1 MSPAEIRAMQD
12 RALARA
18 VRELVYP
25 HHRYYR
31 QLMQGAGLGP
41 SDLSRTD
48 HLARLP
54 FTDRETVAQRCR
66 QEGDPFL
73 FCLERDA
80 RGIPSTDKTRLVRVF
95 FAGGR
100 TTPLT
105 PIFYSRHD
113 LEQMA
118 AAGRRL
124 FQICGV
130 NGERPLIN
138 AVPYGPYLPFW
149 QIAAAAL
156 DQGITAVQTGGPRV
170 MDVDKTLT
178 ALANTRAATLA
189 GCPNFLTCALNVGAR
204 QGVRLE
210 RLERVLITGE
220 PATAGTRRRL
230 GQALAAVGAPA
241 RSEAIHDVY
250 LLTEAKA
257 GWGECQ
263 GGLGYH
269 TCPDFEFLE
278 IIDPATG
285 ERRGERETGELVITH
300 LDARGTFL
308 MRYRTGDIVEGGI
321 TTTPCPACGT
331 RVPRLGPLVYPAKEI
346 RIAGLRQALD
356 ACEAVGLWQLSLGD
370 GKLMV
375 AASPADPEGEPARVD
390 VELRRLVRETL
401 GCEPDRVEVVS
412 AAELQRR
419 LATDRE
425 PREERVTFS
434 ARQDESP
441 GGMAWKVN

>member
-1 MSPAEIRAMQD
+1 MLDYAKLRRMNPAEIRTMQD

-25 HHRYYR
+25 HHRHYR
-31 QLMQGAGLGP
+31 RLMQQAGLGP
-41 SDLSRTD
+41 DDLSRTD

-54 FTDRETVAQRCR
+54 FTDRAAVAQLCR
-66 QEGDPFL
+66 QESDPFL

-80 RGIPSTDKTRLVRVF
+80 GGATATDKTRPVQAF

-113 LEQMA
+113 LEQTA

-124 FQICGV
+124 FQIAGV
-130 NGERPLIN
+130 NGERPLVN
-138 AVPYGPYLPFW
+138 AVPYGPYLSFW
-149 QIAAAAL
+149 QIAAATL

-178 ALANTRAATLA
+178 ALANTRAATLV
-189 GCPNFLTCALNVGAR
+189 GCPNFLTYALNVGAR

-210 RLERVLITGE
+210 KLERVLITGE

-230 GQALAAVGAPA
+230 SEALAAVGAPA
-241 RSEAIHDVY
+241 LPEAVHGVY

-257 GWGECQ
+257 GWAECR
-263 GGLGYH
+263 GGHGYH
-269 TCPDFEFLE
+269 TYPDFEFLE
-278 IIDPATG
+278 IVDPVTG
-285 ERRGERETGELVITH
+285 ERRGEGETGELVLTH
-300 LDARGTFL
+300 LDARATFL
-308 MRYRTGDIVEGGI
+308 LRYRTGDIVEGGI
-321 TTTPCPACGT
+321 TTTPCPGCGT
-331 RVPRLGPLVYPAKEI
+331 RVPRLGPLVYPAREI
-346 RIAGLRQALD
+346 PVAGLRQALD
-356 ACEAVGLWQLSLGD
+356 ACEVVGLWQLALAE
-370 GKLMV
+370 GKLTV
-375 AASPADPEGEPARVD
+375 AASPADPGADPERMDA
-390 VELRRLVRETL
+390 ELRRLVRGTL
-401 GCEPDRVEVVS
+401 GYEPDRVEVLA

-434 ARQDESP
+434 A
-441 GGMAWKVN
+441 G